1 MSVPYLNKSSS
12 DPSLPMN
19 KPAEPE
25 KPVAWR
31 SREKG
36 DQRWRVHESDPTENL
51 KAYAR
56 GEYEV
61 EPLYTKPAN
70 Q

>member
-1 MSVPYLNKSSS
+1 MGYLDKSSS

-19 KPAEPE
+19 QPLAKPV
-25 KPVAWR
+25 PVAWR

-36 DQRWRVHESDPTENL
+36 SIKWRVHESDPTDNL
-51 KAYAR
+51 KKYAV

-61 EPLYTKPAN
+61 EPLYAH
-70 Q
+70 